1 MAGFSIGIVTDQTS
15 NGNESLRNGRGG
27 VNACESH
34 RSGGEK
40 RTPSDYDEWSLV
52 CADVLQLSLPAMDN
66 GVLCMEVW
74 RVQQIIAPATAFI
87 CWPS

>member
-1 MAGFSIGIVTDQTS
+1 MGIVTNRTS

-40 RTPSDYDEWSLV
+40 RTPPDYDEWSLV
-52 CADVLQLSLPAMDN
+52 CSDVPRLSLPAMDN
-66 GVLCMEVW
+66 GVLCMEVR
-74 RVQQIIAPATAFI
+74 RVQQIIALTTAFI